1 MYDSAM
7 KTNKKLE
14 INRYLARPAEKK
26 PMDIIS
32 YINRMNSIYGNGTD
46 KKTSTDQ
53 RTDSKQVKPDTKVT
67 PKREKWHYT
76 SWADGLEKRTRP
88 VDKKI
93 LVAKKPKP
101 TAIELLEFEDY
112 LNTLDPQYWIP
123 EEKPEDE
130 TKVKEIKTGIAKLI

>member
-1 MYDSAM
+1 M
-7 KTNKKLE
+7 
-14 INRYLARPAEKK
+14 
-26 PMDIIS
+26 
-32 YINRMNSIYGNGTD
+32 
-46 KKTSTDQ
+46 
-53 RTDSKQVKPDTKVT
+53 KPDTKVT